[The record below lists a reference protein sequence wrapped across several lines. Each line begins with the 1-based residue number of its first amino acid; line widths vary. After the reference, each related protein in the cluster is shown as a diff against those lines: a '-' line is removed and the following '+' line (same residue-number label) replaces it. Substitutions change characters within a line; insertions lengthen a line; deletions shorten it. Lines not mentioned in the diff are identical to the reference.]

1 MWLIR
6 NSIVIIFSFII
17 AILSLLIYPIDYRY
31 RVSSR
36 LLRFWARVVLFI
48 LGVNVRVYGAD
59 AYDKQTGR
67 IYISNHASYLDI
79 FVQIAY
85 LPANVRMI
93 YKKEIN
99 RIPLLGWAMLA
110 TGFIP
115 IDRSNARKAMRSLE
129 SATAK
134 ISKGLSV
141 VIYPEG
147 TRTRDGSVGEFKR
160 GMFVI
165 AEKSGAEIV
174 PVSLSGTFELMPRGT
189 LKSGSGKV
197 NMVIGK
203 AVKYSEEKV
212 FAGHLR
218 EIIINNLK
226 PVSV

>member
-1 MWLIR
+1 
-6 NSIVIIFSFII
+6 
-17 AILSLLIYPIDYRY
+17 
-31 RVSSR
+31 
-36 LLRFWARVVLFI
+36 
-48 LGVNVRVYGAD
+48 
-59 AYDKQTGR
+59 
-67 IYISNHASYLDI
+67 
-79 FVQIAY
+79 VQIAY

-189 LKSGSGKV
+189 LKSRSGKV